1 MKTIAGNAR
10 PLLIGSLPVE
20 DHDEALALVLRYTPE
35 IPSWAQL
42 PRHGIEKMIP
52 QFMPGMPGGVL
63 TEDKAYVD
71 TAAADFE
78 EALLAFYQ
86 DYVDVAEGG
95 ADADA
100 SRFRLTPETAPGFFT
115 LADWLGRAETPPG
128 LVKGQVTGPITFCT
142 GLKDQDGRAILFDD
156 QLKDAA
162 VKLLAL
168 KAAWQVRK
176 LAAEGRDVIVFIDE
190 PALAGFGSS
199 ELISVSREDVRACLD
214 EVVEA
219 IHGEGGLAGIH
230 VCANTDW
237 SLILESAL
245 DVVNF
250 DAYAYFDR
258 FILYDQALRS
268 YLDSGRILAWGLV
281 PTLNAEDIAREDA
294 DSLKAQW
301 DRQVQGLAGLGISE
315 ETVVARSLITPSCG
329 MGALSRDQALKVL
342 ETTRALADKI
352 AGGP

>member
-1 MKTIAGNAR
+1 MKTFAGNAR
-10 PLLIGSLPVE
+10 PLLIGSLPVQ
-20 DHDEALALVLRYTPE
+20 DHDEALELVLRYTPE
-35 IPSWAQL
+35 IPGWAQL

-52 QFMPGMPGGVL
+52 QFMPGMPGAVL
-63 TEDKAYVD
+63 TGDRAYVD
-71 TAAADFE
+71 TSAADFE

-86 DYVDVAEGG
+86 EYVDVSEGG
-95 ADADA
+95 ADPDG

-115 LADWLGRAETPPG
+115 LAAYLERAGSPPAV
-128 LVKGQVTGPITFCT
+128 VKGQVTGPITFCT

-168 KAAWQVRK
+168 KAAWQVRR
-176 LAAEGRDVIVFIDE
+176 LSAGGRDVIVFIDE

-214 EVVEA
+214 EVIEA
-219 IHGEGGLAGIH
+219 IHREGGLAGIH

-258 FILYDQALRS
+258 FMLYDRALRA

-294 DSLKAQW
+294 ASLKVKW
-301 DRQVQGLAGLGISE
+301 DRQVEGLAGLGFSE
-315 ETVVARSLITPSCG
+315 AQVVTQSLITPSCG
-329 MGALSRDQALKVL
+329 MGALTREQALKVL
-342 ETTRALADKI
+342 ETTRALADTI
-352 AGGP
+352 VGGP